1 LRPLLYCDR
10 SLDIALSA
18 INLLLEFAK
27 ILKTK
32 ICERC
37 KVMITTETSTQ
48 SDIRQSLIQEIELT
62 SDSVLSEVLDFLLF
76 VRAKHSQAGLNI
88 NAGSYEA
95 DEDYEDIEDAKAAL
109 ASVDSEGTISWESL
123 KAEIGL

>member
-1 LRPLLYCDR
+1 
-10 SLDIALSA
+10 
-18 INLLLEFAK
+18 
-27 ILKTK
+27 
-32 ICERC
+32 
-37 KVMITTETSTQ
+37 MITTETSTQ
-48 SDIRQSLIQEIELT
+48 SDIRRSLIQEIELT

-88 NAGSYEA
+88 NAGSYES

-123 KAEIGL
+123 KTKIGLYL